1 MRSRAKWKNGDP
13 LIVPA
18 FKSEA
23 EEAAWWDANPDFA
36 TEVLARA
43 KTEGKLKRLPPTM
56 SISIRFPPGD
66 IARARR
72 VAERKGIRYQ
82 TLVKMLVH
90 EGLNREEQAVRGSAR
105 R

>member
-1 MRSRAKWKNGDP
+1 MRARAKWKRGDP

-43 KTEGKLKRLPPTM
+43 KAEGTAGRLPPM
-56 SISIRFPPGD
+56 KSISIRFPPGD

-72 VAERKGIRYQ
+72 VAERKGIGYQ

-90 EGLNREEQAVRGSAR
+90 EGLDREER
-105 R
+105 RL